1 MIKRTVSFSKQ
12 SINVFFHILTKCNL
26 RCTHCYINPDEHG
39 TRTLSI
45 EVIENWLEAFMEK
58 SPYAN
63 VIFLGGEPTLHPD
76 LPRAIQKA
84 RAMGYKSIT
93 VDTNGFLFHDFLE
106 KVLPSELDF
115 LSFSLDGATEK
126 TNDGIRGQG
135 VYQTCING
143 IQKAVSLGF
152 HTSLIYTVS
161 RTNIHELSLM
171 PPLLAKWGVKRF
183 FIQVIGLRGNSGKI
197 NADDVQVSRKEW
209 LEQIPEV
216 ALDAANRG
224 IITTYPKVFLSPEEP
239 FACAGLV
246 ADNYFIFPN
255 GRVYKCPLCE
265 DFPIHGFTFTEN
277 ALVRTPKINEMD
289 LFELTIPEGCVMN
302 KLIQPDNLV
311 YRPDGTPA
319 YKIACC
325 MLKDEIDPAI

>member
-1 MIKRTVSFSKQ
+1 
-12 SINVFFHILTKCNL
+12 
-26 RCTHCYINPDEHG
+26 
-39 TRTLSI
+39 
-45 EVIENWLEAFMEK
+45 MEK
-58 SPYAN
+58 SPSAN

-76 LPRAIQKA
+76 LSRAIRKA
-84 RAMGYKSIT
+84 RGMGYKSIT
-93 VDTNGFLFHDFLE
+93 VDTNGFLFHDFLD
-106 KVLPSELDF
+106 KVQPSDIDF

-135 VYQTCING
+135 VYHTCISG

-161 RTNIHELSLM
+161 RTNIHELCLM
-171 PPLLAKWGVKRF
+171 PSLLEKWGVKRF

-197 NADDVQVSRKEW
+197 NPDDVRVSPKEW
-209 LEQIPEV
+209 LERIPEV
-216 ALDAANRG
+216 AMDAANRG

-239 FACAGLV
+239 FECAGLV

-265 DFPIHGFTFTEN
+265 DFPIHGFRFSDN

-311 YRPDGTPA
+311 YRPDGTPG

-325 MLKDEIDPAI
+325 MLKEEIDPGI